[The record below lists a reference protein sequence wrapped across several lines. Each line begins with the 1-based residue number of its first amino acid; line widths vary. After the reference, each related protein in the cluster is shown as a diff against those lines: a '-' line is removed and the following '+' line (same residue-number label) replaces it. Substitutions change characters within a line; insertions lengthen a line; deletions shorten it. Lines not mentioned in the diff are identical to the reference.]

1 MNRLPIDEALP
12 ELRQSLAAHQAVVL
26 QAPPGAGKTT
36 HVPLALLNEPWL
48 AGRSILMLEP
58 RRLAARAACA
68 RMAQL
73 LSETAGQTVGYR
85 IRFDSKVSA
94 QTRIE
99 VLTEGILTRR
109 LQSDPEL
116 TNVGLVIFD
125 EFHERHLHAD
135 LALALCLD
143 SQKALREDLK
153 ILVMSATLDG
163 AAVSKLLNDAP
174 IVTSQGRS
182 YPVDMRYLPRDPDGP
197 LPQTVCDSV
206 MAALE
211 KNEGDILVFL
221 PGAWEIRRTQELL
234 QARIGTRAELFPLY
248 GDLPWEAQDRAIQPS
263 TGRRKIVLATPIAET
278 SLTIEGVRVVVD
290 GGFARVPQFDP
301 GSGLSRLTTVR
312 ISRASSEQRAGR
324 AGRLAPGA
332 CYRLWSETTQR
343 GLMPQSL
350 PEIRGADLAPL
361 ALELAAWGVR
371 DARTLS
377 WLDPPPEA
385 AMNQARE
392 LLVELDAVDA
402 EGRITET
409 GRAMARLSLHPRL
422 SHMLFAAQQLGQGA
436 LACDIAA
443 LLSERD
449 ILTGE
454 ARRAADFVQRV
465 EALQAFRKNGRAG
478 AQSHQADANAC
489 VRVNQAAQQFQRLLA
504 SASSIQKNSP
514 LPREHGGGEA
524 ETEKGPVDLS
534 PAERAQMKFLRP
546 GGNKKGEGAGLLLAL
561 AYPDRVALARAPGET
576 RYLLASGRGARLHE
590 SEMRLRQPCIVAASL
605 DAGETEGLI
614 YSAAP
619 LDMDALREHLAA
631 HIQTEEVVRWD
642 AQQQLVIARREER
655 FGALVL
661 DSKALTRVDPE
672 KMRAAMLEG
681 IRRLGLEALPWT
693 RDARE
698 WQTRVLSLRQW
709 LLDEDWPAV
718 SDVVLSE
725 TLAEWLGPYLDGMAR
740 REHLARLDLLSIL
753 KARLDWDM
761 SRRLEEGA
769 PTHLEVPSGSHL
781 RLEYI
786 PGESP
791 VLRVK
796 LQEMFGLADTPRVA
810 WGRVP
815 VTLHLLSPAQRPIQV
830 TQDLRGFWERTY
842 PEVKKELKG
851 KYPKHPWP
859 DDPWTATPT
868 SRATRRP
875 RS

>member
-36 HVPLALLNEPWL
+36 HVPLALLSEPWL

-73 LSETAGQTVGYR
+73 LGETAGQTVGYR

-109 LQSDPEL
+109 LQTDPEL
-116 TNVGLVIFD
+116 KNVGLVIFD

-174 IVTSQGRS
+174 IVSSQGRS

-206 MAALE
+206 MGALE
-211 KNEGDILVFL
+211 KHEGDVLVFL
-221 PGAWEIRRTQELL
+221 PGAWEIRRTQDLL
-234 QARIGTRAELFPLY
+234 QNRLGARAELFPLY

-343 GLMPQSL
+343 GLVPQSL

-409 GRAMARLSLHPRL
+409 GRAMVRLPLHPRL

-454 ARRAADFVQRV
+454 ARRSADFVQRV

-489 VRVNQAAQQFQRLLA
+489 TRVNQAAQQFQRLLS

-514 LPREHGGGEA
+514 LPRERGGE
-524 ETEKGPVDLS
+524 G
-534 PAERAQMKFLRP
+534 Q
-546 GGNKKGEGAGLLLAL
+546 GEGAGLLLAL
-561 AYPDRVALARAPGET
+561 AYPDRVGLARAPGEV
-576 RYLLASGRGARLHE
+576 RYLLASGRGARLRE

-605 DAGETEGLI
+605 DASETEGLI

-631 HIQTEEVVRWD
+631 HIRLDDVVRWD
-642 AQQQLVIARREER
+642 APQQVVIARREER

-661 DSKALTRVDPE
+661 DSKPLARTDPE
-672 KMRAAMLEG
+672 KIRAAMIEG
-681 IRRLGLEALPWT
+681 IRRLGIESLPWT
-693 RDARE
+693 REARE

-709 LLDEDWPAV
+709 LPDEDWPDV
-718 SDVVLSE
+718 SDAVLSE
-725 TLAEWLGPYLDGMAR
+725 TLAEWLGPYLDGMSR
-740 REHLARLDLLSIL
+740 RDHLARLDLLTIL
-753 KARLDWDM
+753 KTRLDWDM
-761 SRRLEEGA
+761 GRRLEEGA

-810 WGRVP
+810 WNRVP

-859 DDPWTATPT
+859 DNPWTAV
-868 SRATRRP
+868 ATRRAKR
-875 RS
+875 RSDR

>member
-1 MNRLPIDEALP
+1 MNRLPIDDTLP
-12 ELRQSLAAHQAVVL
+12 ELRQALATHQAVVL

-73 LSETAGQTVGYR
+73 LGEAAGQTVGYR

-109 LQSDPEL
+109 LQTDPEL
-116 TNVGLVIFD
+116 KNVGLVIFD

-135 LALALCLD
+135 LALALCHD

-174 IVTSQGRS
+174 IVTSHGRS
-182 YPVDMRYLPRDPDGP
+182 YPVDIRYLPRDPDGP
-197 LPQTVCDSV
+197 LPQTVCNSV
-206 MAALE
+206 LDALE
-211 KNEGDILVFL
+211 QHEGDVLVFL

-234 QARIGTRAELFPLY
+234 QARVGSRAELFPLY

-263 TGRRKIVLATPIAET
+263 AGRRKIVLATPIAET

-343 GLMPQSL
+343 GLVPQSL

-392 LLVELDAVDA
+392 LLIELDAVDA

-409 GRAMARLSLHPRL
+409 GRAMARLPLHPRL

-454 ARRAADFVQRV
+454 ARRSADFVQRV

-489 VRVNQAAQQFQRLLA
+489 TRVNQAAQQFQRLLS
-504 SASSIQKNSP
+504 SAKS
-514 LPREHGGGEA
+514 A
-524 ETEKGPVDLS
+524 
-534 PAERAQMKFLRP
+534 PAMDVQQT
-546 GGNKKGEGAGLLLAL
+546 GLLLAL
-561 AYPDRVALARAPGET
+561 AYPDRVSLARAPGAT

-631 HIQTEEVVRWD
+631 HIRMDDVVRWD
-642 AQQQLVIARREER
+642 VQQQVVIARREER

-661 DSKALTRVDPE
+661 DSKSLTKADPE
-672 KMRAAMLEG
+672 KIRAAMLEG
-681 IRRLGLEALPWT
+681 IRRLGIEALPWT
-693 RDARE
+693 REARE

-709 LLDEDWPAV
+709 LPDENWPDV
-718 SDVVLSE
+718 SDAALSE
-725 TLAEWLGPYLDGMAR
+725 TLTEWLGPHLDGMSR
-740 REHLARLDLLSIL
+740 RDHLARLDLLSIL
-753 KARLDWDM
+753 KARLDWDLG
-761 SRRLEEGA
+761 RRLEEGA

-810 WGRVP
+810 WGKIP

-851 KYPKHPWP
+851 RYPKHPWP
-859 DDPWTATPT
+859 DDPWTAVATK
-868 SRATRRP
+868 RAKRRSE
-875 RS
+875 R